1 MNRFAPLIV
10 GVFAFAASLGA
21 HFFVLSAIEA
31 KVSEASKA
39 KAEVLSS
46 SQSDTYAQNVESFLS
61 ANAAAEDGIASFTAT
76 DAGVVGLIQKIDDA
90 AKESHVSVSIDSVN
104 VGAAA
109 WNYHEPLTVSLSAKG
124 SFQALVAFT
133 SRLESLPDA
142 SRLVSVHAEAS
153 EGKSWFES
161 VKLEFLKTKPS

>member
-10 GVFAFAASLGA
+10 GVLIFAAALGA
-21 HFFVLSAIEA
+21 HFFILSAIDA
-31 KVSEASKA
+31 RVGEASKA
-39 KAEVLSS
+39 KAGVISLS
-46 SQSDTYAQNVESFLS
+46 QGDTYAQNVESFLA
-61 ANAAAEDGIASFTAT
+61 ANAAAEDGIAAFTTT
-76 DAGVVGLIQKIDDA
+76 DVGIVGLIQEIDDA

-124 SFQALVAFT
+124 PFQALVAFT
-133 SRLESLPDA
+133 TKLESLPDA
-142 SRLVSVHAEAS
+142 SRLISVHAEAS
-153 EGKSWFES
+153 EGKSWFET